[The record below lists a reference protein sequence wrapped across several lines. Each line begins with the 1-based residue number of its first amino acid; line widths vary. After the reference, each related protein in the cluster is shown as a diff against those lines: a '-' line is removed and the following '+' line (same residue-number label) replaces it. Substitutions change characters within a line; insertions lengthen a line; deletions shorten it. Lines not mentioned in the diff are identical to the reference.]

1 MKGKNRLKKI
11 TYSAIFICLL
21 GVLSFLWTEKKQ
33 EQILTQSRE
42 ENILSIFV
50 EGEKVSAIPKKDS
63 GYTLDTEKSTC
74 TNGVT
79 LSFDY
84 NTWSVKANYTN
95 YQNTSNSRVKCNLYF
110 KKRTFAEAVVDCGNL
125 GKDAGTCIKEN
136 NHLTTEV
143 VSDETV
149 DNNLRFVGADPNN
162 YVWFNEELWRIIGVM
177 NNIDDGAGKKETRL
191 KIIRDESIG
200 EYSWDSS
207 ASNINSGYGANEWSQ
222 ADLMKLLNPGYEE
235 ESIGGS
241 LYWNRTSGSCYNGQ
255 NNTNQSCEFENTGLN
270 SLSKTMIDKV
280 TWNTGS
286 NGNNDLQN
294 VTTLS
299 FYNLERGQSTG
310 NICTGNGPTCNDG
323 ITRTTTW
330 EGYIGLLYPSDY
342 GFASYEL
349 NDASVR
355 ETCLNTPLYS
365 WSTYE
370 KCYSNNWLFQNTFK
384 WTLMPSAAISN
395 AYFAC
400 LITDTGLVS
409 GHFLANAHSIY
420 PVLYLKSSIKITAGE
435 GSKEN
440 PYQLSGN

>member
-1 MKGKNRLKKI
+1 MKEKNRLKKI

-50 EGEKVSAIPKKDS
+50 DGEKVSAIPKKDS

-110 KKRTFAEAVVDCGNL
+110 KKRTFAEAVVDCGAL

-149 DNNLRFVGADPNN
+149 DNNLRFIGADPNN

-177 NNIDDGAGKKETRL
+177 NNIDDGTGKKETRL

-200 EYSWDSS
+200 GYSWDFNSDGTYDNDWSTSS
-207 ASNINSGYGANEWSQ
+207 
-222 ADLMKLLNPGYEE
+222 LMNLLNNEAYYNRTTGMYYNNSTTASVVNFSDTGLTEE
-235 ESIGGS
+235 AKQMISNVVWNLGGS
-241 LYWNRTSGSCYNGQ
+241 STYTDVTTKMFYERERKTDVYNG
-255 NNTNQSCEFENTGLN
+255 
-270 SLSKTMIDKV
+270 
-280 TWNTGS
+280 
-286 NGNNDLQN
+286 
-294 VTTLS
+294 
-299 FYNLERGQSTG
+299 R
-310 NICTGNGPTCNDG
+310 P
-323 ITRTTTW
+323 TTW
-330 EGYIGLLYPSDY
+330 KGQVGLMYSSDY
-342 GFASYEL
+342 GFATAGGTTTNRNE
-349 NDASVR
+349 
-355 ETCLNTPLYS
+355 CLNEELFNWIELS
-365 WSTYE
+365 D
-370 KCYSNNWLFQNTFK
+370 CYNNNWLYDNSNSQ
-384 WTLMPSAAISN
+384 WTLTP
-395 AYFAC
+395 F
-400 LITDTGLVS
+400 
-409 GHFLANAHSIY
+409 SIY
-420 PVLYLKSSIKITAGE
+420 PGHAFYVRGLGGVSTFDGSSANVVSPAVYLVKNIKITAGD
-435 GSKEN
+435 GTKEN
-440 PYQLSGN
+440 PYQLSL